1 VPATGSVGT
10 TRVGGRQRV
19 ELSGIVPDGVASVR
33 ILDRAGPRKRRARP
47 ATVSVRDNVYH
58 ALLARRMGPRMTVE
72 WRGPGGAV
80 VRRGHP
86 SY

>member
-33 ILDRAGPRKRRARP
+33 ILDRAGPRTRRARP
-47 ATVSVRDNVYH
+47 ATVSVRDNVFH

-72 WRGPGGAV
+72 WRGPDGAV
-80 VRRGHP
+80 VRRVHP